1 MWCGCALLLFLPRL
15 WRSAARSPCHPCG
28 LRHTK
33 VSRPRLPPAAPAGG
47 GKWPELLL
55 GLLARVI
62 NPQLAGAQEC
72 SAHKDV
78 TVDAYLR
85 KSATSCAFAERLRG
99 GGGASSMDFVV
110 AHSIC

>member
-1 MWCGCALLLFLPRL
+1 MLSSAQSLPSLQAEAREGFL
-15 WRSAARSPCHPCG
+15 
-28 LRHTK
+28 T
-33 VSRPRLPPAAPAGG
+33 RLPPAAPAGG

-78 TVDAYLR
+78 AVDAYLR
-85 KSATSCAFAERLRG
+85 KSATSCAFAECLRG
-99 GGGASSMDFVV
+99 GGGAS
-110 AHSIC
+110 